1 MKSLIIEAGIPTAAG
16 RRALL
21 LGCALAIG
29 LLTVGCRLFGGGEEL
44 AEVHGPADYQPTDIS
59 DDWTDEDLVAPGSD
73 APIQGPRPGQL
84 LPFPELRTIYFD
96 YDRSEIRL
104 DQTDNID
111 HNLQYILD
119 HSEER
124 STSPVTVTSGGPSN
138 ITLPWAGAGPTPSRT
153 TSSATASMPTGSR
166 WSAEA
171 RSSRRLWGTA
181 TRPGPRTAA
190 ASSNGCT
197 KTPARFFP

>member
-119 HSEER
+119 HSEEKVYIAGHCDER
-124 STSPVTVTSGGPSN
+124 GTVQYNFALGWRRANAVKDYFVRNGVDADR
-138 ITLPWAGAGPTPSRT
+138 ITVVSRGKEQP
-153 TSSATASMPTGSR
+153 ASLGNGD
-166 WSAEA
+166 EA
-171 RSSRRLWGTA
+171 RAKNRRCEFK
-181 TRPGPRTAA
+181 RMY
-190 ASSNGCT
+190 
-197 KTPARFFP
+197 